1 MEFASNNEEY
11 VKIKE
16 ATEEKVKDVLT
27 NSKVLLKFATA
38 AVIESLR
45 RNHELSNFVVNDI
58 SDNNDTDRSS
68 YGSNYRLLMSQQQ
81 QSISDDIYSAL
92 ILEEAEKLYNNLATK
107 LVNEVMAA
115 AAIKASSLPLSL
127 PSNNSQKLN
136 YENDA

>member
-1 MEFASNNEEY
+1 
-11 VKIKE
+11 
-16 ATEEKVKDVLT
+16 
-27 NSKVLLKFATA
+27 
-38 AVIESLR
+38 
-45 RNHELSNFVVNDI
+45 
-58 SDNNDTDRSS
+58 
-68 YGSNYRLLMSQQQ
+68 MSQQQ